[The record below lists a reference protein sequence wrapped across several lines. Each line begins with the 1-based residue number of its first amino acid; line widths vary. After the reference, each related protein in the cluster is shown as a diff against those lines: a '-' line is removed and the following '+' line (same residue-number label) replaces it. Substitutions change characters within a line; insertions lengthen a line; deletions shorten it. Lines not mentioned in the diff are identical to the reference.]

1 MSDEVEERLYS
12 QLVKLGDMMGDGL
25 HLEPGGKWI
34 RSEYRKIARAL
45 GLTLPSKARKRTP
58 ESIKEIDRLMAQR
71 VAEVECPKCNA
82 LLLKQ
87 TRSGAMTAACTS
99 CGGRYKLLRRARVAA
114 K

>member
-1 MSDEVEERLYS
+1 MNKETEERLHS

-34 RSEYRKIARAL
+34 SSEYRKIARAL
-45 GLTLPSKARKRTP
+45 GLTMPGNSRKRTP
-58 ESIKEIDRLMAQR
+58 ESIREIDRQMAMR
-71 VAEVECPKCNA
+71 VAEMECPKCKA

-87 TRSGAMTAACTS
+87 TRSGAMTAVCTS
-99 CGGRYKLLRRARVAA
+99 CGARYKLLRRARVAA